1 MYWSDWDRSCVAAG
15 GLLGVAALA
24 VFKIPRGFEEGVG
37 WYLILLPGAFFAAG
51 LSDFLARA
59 IPRANSLVFGSLALC
74 FNFIWY
80 FLLCF
85 IFIKVY
91 RFISGAAKDLS
102 SE

>member
-1 MYWSDWDRSCVAAG
+1 MYWSDWGRSCVAAA

-24 VFKIPRGFEEGVG
+24 VFKIPHGFEEGVG

-51 LSDFLARA
+51 LSDFLARG
-59 IPRANSLVFGSLALC
+59 IPRANSLVFGSLVVC

-85 IFIKVY
+85 IFLKVY
-91 RFISGAAKDLS
+91 RFFSGALKDLS